1 MALGNLDKIKIMCLG
16 DLTRD
21 QPIFLYFLKLEISG
35 KVRSI
40 SISHS
45 KRQVNSVP
53 QDERL

>member
-21 QPIFLYFLKLEISG
+21 QPILLYYIKLEISG